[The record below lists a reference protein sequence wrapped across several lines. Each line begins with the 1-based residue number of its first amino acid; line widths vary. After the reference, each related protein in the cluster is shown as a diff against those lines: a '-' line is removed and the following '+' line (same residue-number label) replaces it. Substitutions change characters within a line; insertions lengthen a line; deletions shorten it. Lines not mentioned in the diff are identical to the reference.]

1 MTAEEFKKANNFR
14 QCERCCGNCRLWRD
28 HMYEGDGDC
37 VHPDVKDNFLCTQAD
52 DVCDKWEKDCS

>member
-1 MTAEEFKKANNFR
+1 MTKKEFIEKYHVG

-37 VHPDVKDNFLCTQAD
+37 VHPDVEDDFMCTQAD
-52 DVCDKWEKDCS
+52 DVCDKWEGRNG